1 MKKILLAAFMLFVGI
16 GVFAQKGLGEYIE
29 LDGVPAFIFYLNEEE
44 NHGLAMSI
52 PGYERKDL
60 KKIDKLVDKG
70 YMSAE
75 QAEVFYNN
83 PIGLFNNQGVG
94 VKKSKEIFEGL
105 IGKLSGNGKEN
116 QEQIVKYCE
125 ENNLS
130 LQEVFPMQ
138 YWAQSLGEG
147 WYIPGDN
154 ELTAFAKF
162 YFGGLGKENSL
173 GIKFQYHAKDL
184 CSSELIQ
191 QSLFV
196 MVFYGLYSSTCSN
209 VKAGFRKL
217 RCEMVPLTG
226 KHWLEIFDTYSGH
239 APLVCAVREF

>member
-29 LDGVPAFIFYLNEEE
+29 LDGVP
-44 NHGLAMSI
+44 
-52 PGYERKDL
+52 
-60 KKIDKLVDKG
+60 
-70 YMSAE
+70 
-75 QAEVFYNN
+75 
-83 PIGLFNNQGVG
+83 
-94 VKKSKEIFEGL
+94 
-105 IGKLSGNGKEN
+105 
-116 QEQIVKYCE
+116 
-125 ENNLS
+125 
-130 LQEVFPMQ
+130 
-138 YWAQSLGEG
+138 
-147 WYIPGDN
+147 
-154 ELTAFAKF
+154 AFAKF